1 MGGLKET
8 ARRGESDRAARQAKL
23 SRPFY
28 TKPVTLATVF
38 AVSRRISRN
47 FLRLLG
53 GSRQDIAPKGVKA
66 AVFTGVVPPTPT
78 FPAHELPQAA
88 GDLFAGIKKFAG
100 SAVPIASCGLEA
112 SGIPR
117 NG

>member
-1 MGGLKET
+1 MSK
-8 ARRGESDRAARQAKL
+8 
-23 SRPFY
+23 PFY
-28 TKPVTLATVF
+28 TNPLTIATVF

-47 FLRLLG
+47 FLRLIG
-53 GSRQDIAPKGVKA
+53 GSRQDIALRRVKA
-66 AVFTGVVPPTPT
+66 AVFTGVVPPAPT

-88 GDLFAGIKKFAG
+88 GDLFAGINKFAG